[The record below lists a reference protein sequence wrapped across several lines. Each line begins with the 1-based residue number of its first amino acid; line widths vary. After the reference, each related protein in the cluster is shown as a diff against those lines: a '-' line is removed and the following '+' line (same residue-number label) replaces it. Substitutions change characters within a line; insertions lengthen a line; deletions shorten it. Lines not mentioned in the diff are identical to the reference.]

1 MLQGGQKS
9 LQAFKLIDFTIEMN
23 QTETCILKVDEVA
36 VEGTDAA
43 INKTGN
49 LLKGTVDI
57 GGQTQNKL
65 GQTCSNLSSSGH
77 NKDYLSINETKDTG

>member
-77 NKDYLSINETKDTG
+77 KRTI

>member
-36 VEGTDAA
+36 VEGTDTA

-57 GGQTQNKL
+57 SGQAQ
-65 GQTCSNLSSSGH
+65 
-77 NKDYLSINETKDTG
+77 D